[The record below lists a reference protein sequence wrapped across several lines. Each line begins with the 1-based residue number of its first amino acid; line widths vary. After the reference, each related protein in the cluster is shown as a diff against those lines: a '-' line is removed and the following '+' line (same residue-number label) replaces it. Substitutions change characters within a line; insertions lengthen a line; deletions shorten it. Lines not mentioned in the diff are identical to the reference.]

1 MNYILSKQSLNLEL
15 PIEAIKY
22 RIEQMQLKQKD
33 LIHYI
38 GNKSKGNTKSK
49 CNSLG
54 MLDC

>member
-1 MNYILSKQSLNLEL
+1 
-15 PIEAIKY
+15 
-22 RIEQMQLKQKD
+22 MQLKQKD

-38 GNKSKGNTKSK
+38 GNKSKGNAKSK